1 METVLIQCKKVLNM
15 LSSFPLFT
23 LQFGQLSNIIVK
35 SPREIMV
42 TITESTK
49 NNNQQSKCW
58 NTTDL
63 IET

>member
-1 METVLIQCKKVLNM
+1 MKAQLMETVLIQCKKVLNM
-15 LSSFPLFT
+15 LCSFPLFT

-49 NNNQQSKCW
+49 NNNQQSEC
-58 NTTDL
+58 
-63 IET
+63 